1 MSASEVVVFGEEGW
15 GCCEGIER
23 EREGESEEEM
33 DGGGRRDV
41 RKLRVEEVF
50 YGAIGKELNS
60 TKKGGIAVW
69 KCTEVK
75 TGRRIHRP

>member
-1 MSASEVVVFGEEGW
+1 
-15 GCCEGIER
+15 
-23 EREGESEEEM
+23 M
-33 DGGGRRDV
+33 DGGGRSDV

-60 TKKGGIAVW
+60 KKKGRDSSVEMHR
-69 KCTEVK
+69 EVK